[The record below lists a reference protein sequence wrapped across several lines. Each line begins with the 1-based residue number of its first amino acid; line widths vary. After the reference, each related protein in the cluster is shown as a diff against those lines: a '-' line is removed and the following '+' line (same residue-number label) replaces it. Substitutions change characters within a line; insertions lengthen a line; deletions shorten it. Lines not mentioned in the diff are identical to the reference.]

1 MIMGQQKRRE
11 WACNWI
17 KIGCKYYNTIIEDMP
32 GTGPAIGATQKA
44 AKGCPG
50 IS

>member
-1 MIMGQQKRRE
+1 
-11 WACNWI
+11 
-17 KIGCKYYNTIIEDMP
+17 MP

-50 IS
+50 ISWTRGTESFQNDDLKL